1 MDCKVGGHPVRAA
14 TVARMTDPGW
24 YTDPGGAGTRYWD
37 GVAWTDQVK
46 APSKGVPG
54 WLLVVWFAVMAVA
67 AFLGFWYVLLMTA
80 FGCDSGWDGC
90 VGVGETTWLAY
101 VAFCVVGLIGV
112 LIWSLV
118 SSSPGVRIAAM
129 FLMPGVVILALVG
142 ATGLYFALAS
152 WLA

>member
-1 MDCKVGGHPVRAA
+1 MRPPGGYPRL
-14 TVARMTDPGW
+14 MTDPGW
-24 YTDPGGAGTRYWD
+24 YPDPGGAGTRYWD
-37 GVAWTDQVK
+37 GQAWTDQVK

-142 ATGLYFALAS
+142 ATALYFGLAS